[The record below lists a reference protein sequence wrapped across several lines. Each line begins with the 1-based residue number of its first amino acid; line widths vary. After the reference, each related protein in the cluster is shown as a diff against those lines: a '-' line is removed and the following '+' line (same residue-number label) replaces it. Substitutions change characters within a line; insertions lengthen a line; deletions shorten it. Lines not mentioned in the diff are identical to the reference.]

1 MATQISKHFTL
12 EQLTATSFPIKNI
25 VPSSLMN
32 NLRILG
38 EVLDFIYDNVGPFKL
53 ISVYRSQELQD
64 YIRKYGSETEK
75 KQAVAKSY
83 HSTAQAA
90 DIAPTTMSVVAFMAK
105 IAQSPQVLKKI
116 GAFAI
121 KSGNVHIDTETSTR
135 VGVALK
141 ATSDGS
147 YVRLTA
153 SELKNLIS
161 GNPLAAAGIGILSL
175 ITLGLAGYLVYTLYS
190 RKK

>member
-1 MATQISKHFTL
+1 MT
-12 EQLTATSFPIKNI
+12 
-25 VPSSLMN
+25 

-53 ISVYRSQELQD
+53 KSVYRSQELQD

-90 DIAPTTMSVVAFMAK
+90 DIAPISMSVVAFMAK
-105 IAQSPQVLKKI
+105 IAQSPKVLKKI

-121 KSGNVHIDTETSTR
+121 KAGNVHIDTETSTR

-141 ATSDGS
+141 ATSDGT

-153 SELKNLIS
+153 SEIKNLIYA
-161 GNPLAAAGIGILSL
+161 NPIASVGVGLLSI
-175 ITLGLAGYLVYTLYS
+175 ITMGLAGFLVYTLYI
-190 RKK
+190 KKKT